1 MDTDDDPVISL
12 SAHLLSIIRSDLTA
26 SDSVTIFVTL
36 GVIFILL
43 ICSMLI
49 SASENAFFSVTP
61 QDVEE
66 LGKKPTSATKAALNL
81 IGKPKRLLATILIG
95 NNFVNVGIVIVSSVL
110 ITNTFDFTF
119 NPAAGFVIQVIVIT
133 FLLVMLGEIMPK
145 IYATHHNMVII
156 KLMALPLVG
165 MRKVFYPLVYLLV
178 KSTAIIDRRISK
190 KGHMVSVDDLNH
202 AIEITSEEDASESEK
217 DILKGIVNF
226 GNVSVKQIMR
236 SRTDVMALEVNMQLD
251 EVLHKVK
258 EWSYSRLPVYEESFD
273 KIVGVLYIKD
283 LLPHLDKQKS
293 YKWQNILRDPLFVP
307 ENKKIDDLLSE
318 FQEKRV
324 HMAVVVDEYG
334 GSAGIAT
341 MEDILEEIFG
351 EINDEFDDDE
361 LKYSKL
367 DEFNFVFEGKTLL
380 NDVFRI
386 TDVNGDDFEEMRE
399 DADTIGGLVQEILGN
414 MPEKGEK
421 IDYNGYTFIV
431 ESVDE
436 RRVKRVKM
444 IIPQTSKKNE

>member
-1 MDTDDDPVISL
+1 MGTDDDPVTSL
-12 SAHLLSIIRSDLTA
+12 NAHLLSIIRSDLTA
-26 SDSVTIFVTL
+26 SDTVTILVTL
-36 GVIFILL
+36 GVILL
-43 ICSMLI
+43 LLVCSMLI
-49 SASENAFFSVTP
+49 SASENAYFSVNQ
-61 QDVEE
+61 QDIDE
-66 LGKKPTSATKAALNL
+66 LGKKPTSANKAALNL
-81 IGKPKRLLATILIG
+81 IAKPRRLLATILIG

-110 ITNTFDFTF
+110 MDSAFDFTF
-119 NPAAGFVIQVIVIT
+119 NPIAGFILQVVVVT

-145 IYATHHNMVII
+145 IYATHHNMVIV

-202 AIEITSEEDASESEK
+202 AIDITSEKDTSEAEK

-236 SRTDVMALEVNMQLD
+236 SRTDVMAVDVTMKLD
-251 EVLHKVK
+251 ELLSKVK
-258 EWSYSRLPVYEESFD
+258 EWSYSRLPVYEENFD

-283 LLPHLDKQKS
+283 LLPHLDKKDT
-293 YKWQNILRDPLFVP
+293 YNWQSIIRDPLFVP

-324 HMAVVVDEYG
+324 HMAIVVDEYG

-386 TDVNGDDFEEMRE
+386 TDINGDDFEEMRE
-399 DADTIGGLVQEILGN
+399 DADTIGGLVQEILGK
-414 MPEKGEK
+414 MPEKGEE
-421 IDYNGYTFIV
+421 INYNGYVFIV

-444 IIPQTSKKNE
+444 IIPETEEEDE